1 MNHPT
6 KPWHNKIILNF
17 LLICMFIFMLWF
29 WYVLLWLP
37 NLVKLSL
44 NLKKEEKNI
53 MTFLFWHFLILCA
66 FLFSMTFLLLFSIC
80 NLKGIFYI
88 FIIYEE
94 NTSLLYINIF
104 TKRHY
109 IKVRRLDDFIWL
121 LLRVET
127 HKIIYGD
134 CRKRSSG
141 ERLCAMSKVSAT
153 CHSFGRSW

>member
-1 MNHPT
+1 MYFYDYQIWSNYP
-6 KPWHNKIILNF
+6 KI
-17 LLICMFIFMLWF
+17 
-29 WYVLLWLP
+29 
-37 NLVKLSL
+37 
-44 NLKKEEKNI
+44 LKKRKKNI

-80 NLKGIFYI
+80 TLKGIFYI

-127 HKIIYGD
+127 HKIIYGE

-153 CHSFGRSW
+153 CHSFGRSWYLYWQRKFYLMQSLVI